1 MASHRA
7 QMETNFGA
15 MKILIFYQY
24 FGTPNGSWS
33 TRVYELCKI
42 WIDKGVQP
50 VVLTSIYDKSDI
62 KAKGLYSRKIIDGIE
77 VIALNI
83 HLSNKH
89 NILRRIWSF
98 LCYLVLA
105 VYFAMHERFDIALSS
120 SGPLSVGI
128 PGFLAKKIRGKKFIF
143 EVRDI
148 WPEGAIGLGL
158 IKNPLIILL
167 LRWMAKIF
175 YQSADLVVSA
185 SPDQT
190 DFIQKF
196 SGVEKVLTI
205 PNASDVHLA
214 NEIQSKSTPL
224 TFLSN
229 EKYVVYTGT
238 FGLVDDCLQI
248 LEAFSKLK
256 DWGRN
261 DIYCFMIGDG
271 SEYEKLNAFK
281 HQQALSNVVF
291 TGIMSKYDVFK
302 YLRFS
307 KASIFS
313 LKDVQELNAASPN
326 KIFDAFALGIPII
339 QMSKGWVA
347 QLVTESGCGINVP
360 FNQPEALAR
369 AIMELADN
377 IELQQT
383 MGIASAELGKTT
395 FNRQILGNQYF
406 ESIKAHTLS

>member
-1 MASHRA
+1 MR
-7 QMETNFGA
+7 
-15 MKILIFYQY
+15 ILIFYQY

-42 WIDKGVQP
+42 WIEKGIQP
-50 VVLTSIYDKSDI
+50 VVLTSIYDKSDLT
-62 KAKGLYSRKIIDGIE
+62 AEGLFSRKMIDGIE

-89 NILRRIWSF
+89 NMFRRIWSF
-98 LCYLVLA
+98 LYYLVLA
-105 VYFAMHERFDIALSS
+105 IYFAMREKYDIALSS

-128 PGFLAKKIRGKKFIF
+128 PGYLAKKIRSKKFIF

-158 IKNPLIILL
+158 IKNPFIIWL
-167 LRWMAKIF
+167 LRKMAKKF

-190 DFIQKF
+190 AFIKQF

-214 NEIQSKSTPL
+214 DEIQSKSPPFSL
-224 TFLSN
+224 LSC

-256 DWGRN
+256 EWGRN

-281 HQQALSNVVF
+281 HYHVLSNVIF
-291 TGIMSKYDVFK
+291 TGVMSKFDVFK

-347 QLVTESGCGINVP
+347 QLVTDTKCGINVP
-360 FNQPEALAR
+360 FNQPEALAK
-369 AIMELADN
+369 AIVQLVDHSEV
-377 IELQQT
+377 QQFMCT
-383 MGIASAELGKTT
+383 ASAELGKTT
-395 FNRQILGNQYF
+395 FNRLILGNQYY
-406 ESIKAHTLS
+406 EAIKELTLS